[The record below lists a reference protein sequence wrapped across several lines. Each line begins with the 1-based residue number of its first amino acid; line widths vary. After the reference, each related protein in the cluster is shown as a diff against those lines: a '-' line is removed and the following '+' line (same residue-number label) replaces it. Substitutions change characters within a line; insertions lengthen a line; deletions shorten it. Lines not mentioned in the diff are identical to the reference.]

1 MKSECIIEKIR
12 NKLKDSN
19 PDRRTVLS
27 VFQFNFT
34 DADGKLIKSVVF
46 DFKDLNIYDG
56 TTEAADAEITI
67 SDDDFYL
74 VGTKET
80 TFDKLV
86 SDKKAVVKGD
96 MTAIDKML
104 GKFRSASDEVK

>member
-1 MKSECIIEKIR
+1 MKSESIIEKIR
-12 NKLKDSN
+12 NKLKDAN
-19 PDRRTVLS
+19 PERRTVLS

-46 DFKDLNIYDG
+46 DFKELNIYDG
-56 TTEAADAEITI
+56 TTVAADAEITI

-80 TFDKLV
+80 TFDKLL
-86 SDKKAVVKGD
+86 SENKALVKGD
-96 MTAIDKML
+96 MTAIDKIL
-104 GKFRSASDEVK
+104 GKFRAATDK

>member
-34 DADGKLIKSVVF
+34 DADGKLIKSV
-46 DFKDLNIYDG
+46 DLNIYDG
-56 TTEAADAEITI
+56 TTDTADAEITI

-86 SDKKAVVKGD
+86 SDNKALVKGD

-104 GKFRSASDEVK
+104 GKFRSAADEVK